1 MTEYRK
7 VVVEDDSASRNSL
20 YMGIF
25 VVAVVAIIAVALIM
39 WQPWA
44 ASQATPSTNTTI
56 IRDQPAQP
64 SNDRTIIVPSVQAP
78 PASTKTEINIETPP
92 PTTNEKKTEETTSGE
107 TGGTET
113 TGSET
118 TGN

>member
-7 VVVEDDSASRNSL
+7 VVVEDESASRNSL

-44 ASQATPSTNTTI
+44 ASQTTPGTNTTI
-56 IRDQPAQP
+56 IREQPAP
-64 SNDRTIIVPSVQAP
+64 SNDRTIVVPSVQAP
-78 PASTKTEINIETPP
+78 PASSKTEINIENPP
-92 PTTNEKKTEETTSGE
+92 PTTNEQKTEETTSGE
-107 TGGTET
+107 SGTTETGGTE
-113 TGSET
+113 S

>member
-1 MTEYRK
+1 MTEFRK
-7 VVVEDDSASRNSL
+7 VVVENESTSRNSL

-25 VVAVVAIIAVALIM
+25 VVAVVAIIAVAMIM

-44 ASQATPSTNTTI
+44 ASQTTPGTNTTI
-56 IRDQPAQP
+56 IREQPAP

-92 PTTNEKKTEETTSGE
+92 PTTNEQKTEETTSGE
-107 TGGTET
+107 TGSTGT